1 MSNWPAETMPLRTV
15 APANSAII
23 LAAASRASLTVA
35 TLMPFSKREDDS
47 ERRLRRPLVLRID
60 LPLKTAASRTT
71 RVDFSEISVAS
82 PPMTPA
88 RATGL
93 SATVITRSLVSNSRS
108 SPSKVT
114 NFSPAR
120 ASRTRMSFPSK
131 VSKSKACMG

>member
-1 MSNWPAETMPLRTV
+1 MPLRTV

-82 PPMTPA
+82 PP
-88 RATGL
+88 
-93 SATVITRSLVSNSRS
+93 
-108 SPSKVT
+108 
-114 NFSPAR
+114 
-120 ASRTRMSFPSK
+120 
-131 VSKSKACMG
+131 